1 MGQSPPWKRTR
12 SARRDPSPK
21 MRGRKRERGHRQESP
36 WPAAGPQWSGQW
48 TPGRQRV
55 GRDAPARGIF
65 LPHIAKEE
73 RTGKETAM
81 PKRSEKRDAARAAY
95 VEKKSRGGKVNLRE
109 LAEELGRSSQ
119 TVRNWNAADGWD
131 QALPPKKRG
140 GQPGNRNSAGHKN
153 AAGSHKGAPAG
164 NRNAEKDGAYST
176 VFFDMLTP
184 EEREILHGAPV
195 QGREAL
201 EHEMKILKF
210 REHKILAKIS
220 EYERA
225 PEDAL
230 YLNSVTD
237 MREPAGR
244 GKDRKDGAAQQ
255 MGMYNKD
262 SAFARVLKLQEALY
276 KVQGRIAKIADSL
289 RAMEENKERL
299 ALERERL
306 EIMRIRATGRVEIG
320 GDELEPEGEA
330 DMPELEGG
338 GDIL

>member
-1 MGQSPPWKRTR
+1 MERPMDTR
-12 SARRDPSPK
+12 
-21 MRGRKRERGHRQESP
+21 E
-36 WPAAGPQWSGQW
+36 AAGEA
-48 TPGRQRV
+48 GRT
-55 GRDAPARGIF
+55 GTGGT

-81 PKRSEKRDAARAAY
+81 PKRSEKRDAAQAAY

-109 LAEELGRSSQ
+109 LAEELGVSYQ
-119 TVRNWNAADGWD
+119 TVRNWKTADGWD

-184 EEREILHGAPV
+184 EEREILQSAPV

-201 EHEMKILKF
+201 EHEMQILKF
-210 REHKILAKIS
+210 REHKILTKIAK
-220 EYERA
+220 YERA

-276 KVQGRIAKIADSL
+276 KVQGRIAKIADGL

-320 GDELEPEGEA
+320 EDELAPEGEA

-338 GDIL
+338 GDVP